1 MLMDA
6 EHLQR
11 LVRDG
16 ESDVALRP
24 YLGEI
29 ARAAQQPVGDT
40 RRAAAAS
47 RNLKGAIVVHG
58 DPQDRCGTAHDNDEF
73 FRRVKLQPMNDAEA
87 RTQRRSHQSRAGRG
101 PDQREAVQ
109 DEWMNPRPR
118 ALSDHQIN
126 PVILHRR
133 VQNFLDR
140 GNQAV
145 NFIEEENFTLLERSE
160 DRGQVALAFQQRAG
174 TRLDHDAQLAGD
186 DLRERRAGHDAW
198 QTFLHPRLASRT
210 RTHLV
215 TSPAPAAV
223 ATIAPATIIVRRAR
237 PSAPARSTAATWRA
251 AMPQTIPARHSR
263 RRVRQPAPRRV
274 AHSRD

>member
-1 MLMDA
+1 MD
-6 EHLQR
+6 
-11 LVRDG
+11 
-16 ESDVALRP
+16 
-24 YLGEI
+24 
-29 ARAAQQPVGDT
+29 
-40 RRAAAAS
+40 
-47 RNLKGAIVVHG
+47 
-58 DPQDRCGTAHDNDEF
+58 
-73 FRRVKLQPMNDAEA
+73 
-87 RTQRRSHQSRAGRG
+87 
-101 PDQREAVQ
+101 
-109 DEWMNPRPR
+109 PRPG

-174 TRLDHDAQLAGD
+174 TGLDHDAQLAGD
-186 DLRERRAGHDAW
+186 YLRERRLAQAGRAVQQHVVERFAAAARRLDGDFDVFLHTRLADVIGEALRADACVNPSVFIERRAGHDAW
-198 QTFLHPRLASRT
+198 QRFLHPRLASRT

-223 ATIAPATIIVRRAR
+223 ATLVPATIIVPRAR
-237 PSAPARSTAATWRA
+237 PSAPARSTAVTWRA
-251 AMPQTIPARHSR
+251 AMPQTIPARHSC